1 MTSVKLLTVNAGK
14 NVGHHL
20 SVVFRKQLL
29 ADVLQNAESEMFQRI
44 SRKTSMVEL
53 FSLKLQVY
61 FCLKVLIPF

>member
-1 MTSVKLLTVNAGK
+1 MTSVKLLTANAGK
-14 NVGHHL
+14 NVGHRL